1 MTPRLPVVT
10 APLHWNH
17 NAFQGF
23 SGVFGLDQAG
33 IAETGRNS
41 PIAAR

>member
-17 NAFQGF
+17 NAFAAF
-23 SGVFGLDQAG
+23 SWVSGLDQAG
-33 IAETGRNS
+33 IAETGRNP